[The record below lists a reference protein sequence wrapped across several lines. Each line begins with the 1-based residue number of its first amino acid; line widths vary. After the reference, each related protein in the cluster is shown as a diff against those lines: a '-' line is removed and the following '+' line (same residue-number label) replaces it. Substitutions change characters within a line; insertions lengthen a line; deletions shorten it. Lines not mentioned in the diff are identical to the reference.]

1 MPFNENHRYTLIS
14 AKFFAAIMIV
24 TAHCFAVPSSFSAI
38 SQDVSS
44 AMKLFSRSGVAIFF
58 FISGYLFAFN
68 KHSTIP
74 FWKKKVK
81 TLLVPWMFTGSI
93 VYLYVALRKQGV
105 DLVDWL
111 LWVGGVKTYL
121 WYMTVLVAL
130 YALFMLLARYK
141 AFLVVVPILSLISYV
156 TYSLTYP
163 YLWSWSGDYL
173 NVFSWSLFFWAGYMI
188 SKHQRF
194 DALLNVACQY
204 RLWWLCLYGVIVLL
218 FVMLNVPCDYGMPQY
233 LPFAVLSILVTF
245 SLAVPLRDHRIV
257 KNIGTDSFAIYLLH
271 MPLAGIVSNLCNRVD
286 SAIFLIIRPIVIIAV
301 LETALSLLRGLV
313 KRYPK
318 LGFMNTLIGTR

>member
-1 MPFNENHRYTLIS
+1 MLTS

-24 TAHCFAVPSSFSAI
+24 TAHCCEAPSSFSAI

-58 FISGYLFAFN
+58 FISGYLFSFN
-68 KHSTIP
+68 NRPPVP

-81 TLLVPWMFTGSI
+81 TLLVPWMFTGTI

-105 DLVDWL
+105 DLVGWL
-111 LWVGGVKTYL
+111 LYVGGIKTYL

-130 YALFMLLARYK
+130 YALFMLFARYK

-163 YLWSWSGDYL
+163 YLWNWGGDYL

-194 DALLNVACQY
+194 DTLLNFASKY
-204 RLWWLCLYGVIVLL
+204 RLCWLCLYFMIVFL
-218 FVMLNVPCDYGMPQY
+218 FVVFDIPCDYGMPQY
-233 LPFAVLSILVTF
+233 FPFAILSIIVTF

-257 KNIGTDSFAIYLLH
+257 KHIGTDSFAIYLLH

-286 SAIFLIIRPIVIIAV
+286 SVILLIIRPIVIIAV
-301 LETALSLLRGLV
+301 LESSLSLLRSLV

-318 LGFMNTLIGTR
+318 LGFINALIGTR

>member
-1 MPFNENHRYTLIS
+1 
-14 AKFFAAIMIV
+14 MIV
-24 TAHCFAVPSSFSAI
+24 TAHCFGVPSSFSAI
-38 SQDVSS
+38 SQDISS

-68 KHSTIP
+68 TRSPIP
-74 FWKKKVK
+74 FWKQKVK
-81 TLLVPWMFTGSI
+81 TLLVPWMFTGTI

-105 DLVDWL
+105 SLADWL
-111 LWVGGVKTYL
+111 LWVGGVGTYL

-141 AFLVVVPILSLISYV
+141 VFLIIVPILSLISYV

-173 NVFSWSLFFWAGYMI
+173 NVFSWSLFFWFGYMT
-188 SKHQRF
+188 SKHQLF
-194 DALLNVACQY
+194 DTLIHFACQY
-204 RLWWLCLYGVIVLL
+204 RLWWLCSYGVIVLL
-218 FVMLNVPCDYGMPQY
+218 FVILNIPCDYGMPQY
-233 LPFAVLSILVTF
+233 LLFAILNLFVTL
-245 SLAVPLRDHRIV
+245 SLAVPLCNHRIA
-257 KNIGTDSFAIYLLH
+257 KNIGADSFAIYLLH

-286 SAIFLIIRPIVIIAV
+286 SVVLLIIRPIAIIAV
-301 LETALSLLRGLV
+301 LEMALSLLRGFV

-318 LGFMNTLIGTR
+318 FSFINTLIGTR